1 MKTPGVLLPGRA
13 RGFYI
18 FMLKKEAYTG
28 LSLIYGPLF
37 FVPDKLTK
45 TGEIKDSS
53 SAGRVV
59 WCLKRGLDC
68 SRYESRRKTP
78 CVDLIHNSNFLV
90 ILHYDVGKY
99 VYQKYLTVC
108 YGHKHGTCSRI
119 TLPGNV
125 GGTFGNARYLL
136 LTFSYVHLLKV
147 LVS

>member
-37 FVPDKLTK
+37 FIPDKLTK

-53 SAGRVV
+53 STGCVV
-59 WCLKRGLDC
+59 WCLERGSDR
-68 SRYESRRKTP
+68 SSYESSRMKP
-78 CVDLIHNSNFLV
+78 CVDPIDNSNFPV

-99 VYQKYLTVC
+99 VYQKYLTVF
-108 YGHKHGTCSRI
+108 YGHKHGNCSKI
-119 TLPGNV
+119 TLTGNV
-125 GGTFGNARYLL
+125 GGMLENA
-136 LTFSYVHLLKV
+136 
-147 LVS
+147 